1 MEFEE
6 LTIAE
11 HLIKRLAEC
20 GIKHISGVPGDYQL
34 NFLDYVENSDLVE
47 WVGSCNELNAAYTA
61 DGYGRVHGM
70 GAILTTNGPG
80 ELSAINGI
88 AGAYAEN
95 VAVVHIVGMPPLKAQ
110 ERHLPLHHTLASGNY
125 DEFSNMQK
133 YITCDA
139 AIIQTATAVEEIDSI
154 LLKCYLTQKPV
165 LISIAYDL
173 FEAKIQSPITPL
185 KLELPQ
191 TDAKILHKILSETKI
206 ALNAAKHPLVIV
218 DAGVRNHGL
227 VNAVRSFIEAANLP
241 FVATSAALGLI
252 SECHPNFI
260 GRYFGKL
267 TNSTLLEFIE
277 NSDLL
282 IWGGR
287 FDTDINSWAFTTS
300 HDLTKMLVVHFNQ
313 VQLGATNRLTVNGL
327 EFLNSLAQ
335 EVKPR
340 ELLKPN
346 PPIKKISQDTSLTH
360 KTFWQIIEQLL
371 PANTNIILEQGS
383 SYFGIM
389 GCNLP
394 KNTTVISQ
402 PLWGSIGWS
411 VGCTLGIL
419 HANVKPNTYLFV
431 GDGSFQLSGNEV
443 AEMLKN
449 EYAPVIFL
457 LNNAGYTV
465 ERAIH
470 GAMRNYNN
478 ISTWDYSKF
487 VKSFSGN
494 LKTWQIRTLTD
505 MKNLGN
511 ELAANKDKLRFV
523 EVFLAQDD
531 LPDIMRKLFS
541 GKNWVV

>member
-47 WVGSCNELNAAYTA
+47 WMGSCNELNAAYTA
-61 DGYGRVHGM
+61 DGYGRICGM
-70 GAILTTNGPG
+70 GALLTTNGPG

-110 ERHLPLHHTLASGNY
+110 EQHLPLHHTLASGHY
-125 DEFSNMQK
+125 DEFSNMQQH
-133 YITCDA
+133 ITCDV
-139 AIIQTATAVEEIDSI
+139 AIIQATTAVEQIDAI
-154 LLKCYLTQKPV
+154 LLKCHMEQKPV

-173 FEAKIQSPITPL
+173 FEIKIHSPINPL
-185 KLELPQ
+185 KLELPR
-191 TDAKILHKILSETKI
+191 TDTQRLHKIISETKTL
-206 ALNAAKHPLVIV
+206 LNAAKQPLVII
-218 DAGVRNHGL
+218 DAGMRNDGL
-227 VNAVRSFIEAANLP
+227 VKAVTAFIEAANLP
-241 FVATSAALGLI
+241 FVTTSAALGLI
-252 SECHPNFI
+252 SENHPNFI

-267 TNSTLLEFIE
+267 TTPALLEFIE
-277 NSDLL
+277 KSDLL
-282 IWGGR
+282 LWMGR
-287 FDTDINSWAFTTS
+287 FDTDINSWAFTTK
-300 HDLTKMLVVHFNQ
+300 HDLTKMLIIHFNQ
-313 VQLGATNRLTVNGL
+313 IQLFTTNPIKINAF
-327 EFLNSLAQ
+327 EFLNSLAVK
-335 EVKPR
+335 VKPR
-340 ELLKPN
+340 ELLKPIA
-346 PPIKKISQDTSLTH
+346 PTKKISHDTSLTH
-360 KTFWQIIEQLL
+360 KTFWQIVEQIL

-394 KNTTVISQ
+394 ENTTVISQ

-411 VGCTLGIL
+411 VGCTLGVL
-419 HANVKPNTYLFV
+419 HANAKPNTYLFV

-449 EYAPVIFL
+449 EYSPVIFL

-487 VKSFSGN
+487 VESFSGN

-505 MKNLGN
+505 MKNLGSQ
-511 ELAANKDKLRFV
+511 LDLNKDKLRFV